1 LAPCRGRAIY
11 GLNILILDDDTELLD
26 ALSRILEHHGHSVDC
41 ADNAELAV
49 DMVAQGNYNLLLVDY
64 KMPGNDGVW
73 FMENV
78 DLPRESKV
86 LLITAY
92 VNRDIINKMFK
103 LGASGYLIKPFDEE
117 ELLRHVSYYCK
128 DEDDA

>member
-1 LAPCRGRAIY
+1 M
-11 GLNILILDDDTELLD
+11 NILILDDDTELLD
-26 ALSRILEHHGHSVDC
+26 ALSRILEHHGHDVDC

-49 DMVAQGNYNLLLVDY
+49 DMVVQGNYDLLLVDY

-73 FMENV
+73 FMQNV
-78 DLPRESKV
+78 DLPKDSKV

-92 VNRDIINKMFK
+92 VNRDIINKMFT
-103 LGASGYLIKPFDEE
+103 LGAAGYLIKPFDEE

-128 DEDDA
+128 DPDEA